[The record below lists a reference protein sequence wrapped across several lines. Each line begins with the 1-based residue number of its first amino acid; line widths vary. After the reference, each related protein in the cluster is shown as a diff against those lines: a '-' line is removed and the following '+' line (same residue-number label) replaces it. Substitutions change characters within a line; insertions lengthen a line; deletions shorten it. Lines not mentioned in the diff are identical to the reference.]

1 MILFVGLGNPGKSYA
16 INRHNAGFLAVDA
29 LAESFSFG
37 PYKKRFQGQFS
48 EGKIGRTKVFILKPE
63 TFMNRSGPSVAE
75 AVRFYKIPLENVYVF
90 YDEIDFVPGKVRV
103 KLGGGAAGHN
113 GLRSLMAH
121 IGEGFKRVRIGIGHP
136 GHKDLVHGY
145 VLTNFPKDDQVW
157 FKAFLEAL
165 PKVAPLLVDGNDVR
179 FQSDLAVMMA
189 PFTAKKDDK

>member
-1 MILFVGLGNPGKSYA
+1 
-16 INRHNAGFLAVDA
+16 
-29 LAESFSFG
+29 
-37 PYKKRFQGQFS
+37 
-48 EGKIGRTKVFILKPE
+48 
-63 TFMNRSGPSVAE
+63 
-75 AVRFYKIPLENVYVF
+75 
-90 YDEIDFVPGKVRV
+90 
-103 KLGGGAAGHN
+103 
-113 GLRSLMAH
+113 MAH